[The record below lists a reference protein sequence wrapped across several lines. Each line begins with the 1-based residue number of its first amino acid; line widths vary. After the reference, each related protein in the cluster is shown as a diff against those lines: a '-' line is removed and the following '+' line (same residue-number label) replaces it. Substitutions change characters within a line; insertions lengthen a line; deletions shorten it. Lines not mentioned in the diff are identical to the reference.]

1 MTRKT
6 RSMLSLSQ
14 RAGKLASGERGCEMA
29 LQNGE
34 AALIIIACDAS
45 DNTKK
50 KFIQKAFHYEVKCL
64 ELGTK
69 QEIGSAIGKDG
80 AAVAAFKDLNMA
92 EQVLL
97 QETKTEVGGCQK

>member
-14 RAGKLASGERGCEMA
+14 RAGKLSAGERGCEMA
-29 LQNGE
+29 LQSGE
-34 AALIIIACDAS
+34 AALIIIAGDAS

-50 KFIQKAFHYEVKCL
+50 KFMQKAFHYEVKCL

-69 QEIGSAIGKDG
+69 EDIGSAIGKDG
-80 AAVAAFKDLNMA
+80 AAVVAMKDLNMA
-92 EQVLL
+92 EQVMLE
-97 QETKTEVGGCQK
+97 ETKTEVGGCQK